1 MFDYFASSVAF
12 GERPFA
18 EACAAL
24 RKLDINEVDI
34 WSVANWCDHI
44 PPNDPKPDL
53 AAVKRTLGE
62 YALSCRAISAYGR
75 DSDDM
80 LLARLEHLAELG
92 GKVLVRGSGPE
103 ELTVAE
109 FAQSFMPFVRRA
121 EELGVQIG
129 IENHR
134 GSVINSIASMRELL
148 ARIESPALGIAFAP
162 IHVHMAQ
169 ENIPEA
175 IYAVRDRI
183 ALCYA
188 WDWGPT
194 ADEFWKDPQEQVPG
208 TGVIDFHAMF
218 RTLTDIGYQ
227 DPLCLF
233 AHGLEYERTED
244 AVIALQ
250 SGLRYCQQVERDLG
264 LR

>member
-1 MFDYFASSVAF
+1 MFEYFASSVAF
-12 GERPFA
+12 AERSLA

-24 RKLDINEVDI
+24 RETSFSEVDI
-34 WSVANWCDHI
+34 WSVPNWCAHL
-44 PPNDPKPDL
+44 PPEETSPDL
-53 AAVKRTLGE
+53 EEIGRVLDE
-62 YALSCRAISAYGR
+62 YQLTCRAISAYGK
-75 DSDDM
+75 DSDEM
-80 LLARLEHLAELG
+80 ILARLEHLAALG

-103 ELTVAE
+103 DQSVAE
-109 FAQSFMPFVRRA
+109 FAEGFMPFVRRA

-148 ARIESPALGIAFAP
+148 DRIESPALGIAFAP

-169 ENIPEA
+169 EDIPEA
-175 IYAVRDRI
+175 IHAVADRI

-194 ADEFWKDPQEQVPG
+194 ADKNWKDPQEQVPG

-218 RTLTDIGYQ
+218 HALSEIGYQ
-227 DPLCLF
+227 SPLCLF
-233 AHGLEYERTED
+233 AHGLEHERTED
-244 AVIALQ
+244 GIVALR
-250 SGLRYCQQVERDLG
+250 SGRAHCQQVERDLG

>member
-12 GERPFA
+12 AERPFA

-24 RKLDINEVDI
+24 REIGCNEVDI
-34 WSVANWCDHI
+34 WSVANWCEHL
-44 PPNDPKPDL
+44 PPADVNPDL
-53 AAVKRTLGE
+53 ESAKGTLAAHQ
-62 YALSCRAISAYGR
+62 LSCRAISAYGK
-75 DSDDM
+75 DSDAM
-80 LLARLEHLAELG
+80 LLARLEHLAALG
-92 GKVLVRGSGPE
+92 GQTLVRGSGPE
-103 ELTVAE
+103 DMTVAD
-109 FAQSFMPFVRRA
+109 FARAFMPFVRRA

-134 GSVINSIASMRELL
+134 GSVINSVASMRELL
-148 ARIESPALGIAFAP
+148 ARVESPALGIAFAP
-162 IHVHMAQ
+162 IHVHIAG
-169 ENIPEA
+169 EDIAEA
-175 IYAVRDRI
+175 IHAVADRI

-194 ADEFWKDPQEQVPG
+194 ADKNWKDPQEQVPG

-218 RTLTDIGYQ
+218 RALHEIGYR

-233 AHGLEYERTED
+233 AHGLEYERSED
-244 AVIALQ
+244 AVVALR
-250 SGLRYCQQVERDLG
+250 SGRAYCQQVERDLG

>member
-1 MFDYFASSVAF
+1 MFEYFASSVAF
-12 GERPFA
+12 AEQTFA

-24 RKLDINEVDI
+24 RETGVHEVDI
-34 WSVANWCDHI
+34 WSVLNWCAHL
-44 PPNDPKPDL
+44 PPNNTQPDL
-53 AAVKRTLGE
+53 NGVKRTLAE
-62 YALSCRAISAYGR
+62 HQLACRAISAYGK
-75 DSDDM
+75 DSDEM
-80 LLARLEHLAELG
+80 HLARLEHLAVLG

-103 ELTVAE
+103 DQSVAE
-109 FAQSFMPFVRRA
+109 FVEGFMPFVRRA

-148 ARIESPALGIAFAP
+148 ERIESPALGIAFAP

-169 ENIPEA
+169 EDIPEA
-175 IYAVRDRI
+175 IHAVSGRI

-218 RTLTDIGYQ
+218 RALHDIGYQ
-227 DPLCLF
+227 DPLCIF
-233 AHGLEYERTED
+233 AHGLEHERAAD
-244 AVIALQ
+244 AIIALQ
-250 SGLRYCQQVERDLG
+250 SGRSYCQQVERDLG